1 MNDNDNYSVQ
11 TISMKFPHNGSM
23 FPVWDDEDKYLGHR
37 VSFSLAGYKMTGKVV
52 GTERFHLANGV
63 HDILEI
69 ELEGDR
75 KQVKIQMHRQA
86 VKILD

>member
-1 MNDNDNYSVQ
+1 MGTQ
-11 TISMKFPHNGSM
+11 IISMKFPPNDNL
-23 FPVWDDEDKYLGHR
+23 FPTWDDGDKYLGHQ
-37 VSFSLAGYKMTGKVV
+37 VSFSLCGHKMTGTVV
-52 GTERFHLANGV
+52 GTEREYLCNGI

-86 VKILD
+86 VKVLR